1 MRKLLG
7 YLAITLLLAV
17 GIVCALIYIRSGGD
31 TLSGPV
37 WRGGEIR
44 VGYSSEPPYAFRRDD
59 GSVTGE
65 APEIAKAVLAAI
77 GVDRIRWVLLDF
89 NKAIPALLSGQIDMI
104 ANGIFIT
111 PERSA
116 KVLFSLPFSHTRQGL
131 LVRRDNPLRLVS
143 YEDLAARPSVTVA
156 VLDGSVE
163 QLALLRL
170 GMPEARLF
178 VVPDPA
184 GGLAAVRSGR
194 ADCLALSEPTV
205 SWLAGETSGGVEVAQ
220 PFYESSNAAAGQS
233 GFAFRPGDRELAER
247 VNAALRRYIG
257 TPEHLETV
265 TPFGFGAGSLP
276 QWSR

>member
-89 NKAIPALLSGQIDMI
+89 N
-104 ANGIFIT
+104 GIFIT

-116 KVLFSLPFSHTRQGL
+116 KVLFSLPFSHARQGL

-170 GMPEARLF
+170 GMPEERLF

-205 SWLAGETSGGVEVAQ
+205 SWLAGETSGDVEVAQ

-233 GFAFRPGDRELAER
+233 GFAFRPGDRELADR